1 MRILKWLLA
10 IVMVAAAAFFI
21 FAPAI
26 VERGMNRI
34 AGSGVWP
41 VSAATKALHK
51 QLVIVDLHGDTL
63 LWKRDVDAAADRGH
77 IDLPRLEAGNV
88 ALQVFSSVTKTPA
101 GQNYEANG
109 ADSDNIT
116 LLAIGQL
123 QPVRTWTSLLGRSLW
138 HSEKLHAAAARSG
151 DRLRVITSTAELDR
165 LLADRAAGR
174 RVTGGLLSVEGAQNL
189 EGRIANLGK
198 LYDAGFRM
206 IGLVHFFDNEL
217 GGSMHGLAKGG
228 LTPFGREVIRAM
240 EARGMIVDI
249 AHSSHQTVAEVL
261 AFARRPVV
269 YSHGGVKATCNTN
282 RNLSDDEIR
291 AVATN
296 GGLIGIGYWDAA
308 VCEPTPA
315 ATARAIRH
323 VRDLVGIQ
331 YVGLG
336 SDFDGSVTT
345 GFDTAHI
352 DALTQALVDQ
362 GFTPAEIAAVMGGNA
377 VRLLRAGLMPQ
388 G

>member
-1 MRILKWLLA
+1 MRVLKWLLA
-10 IVMVAAAAFFI
+10 IVVLAAIAFFV
-21 FAPAI
+21 FAPGIA
-26 VERGMNRI
+26 ERSMNRI
-34 AGSGVWP
+34 AGTGVWP
-41 VSAATKALHK
+41 VSATTEALHRK
-51 QLVIVDLHGDTL
+51 LVIVDLHGDTL
-63 LWKRDVDAAADRGH
+63 LWKRDVDAPADRGH

-109 ADSDNIT
+109 ADTDNIT

-138 HSEKLHAAAARSG
+138 HSEKLHAAATRSG

-189 EGRIANLGK
+189 EGKIENLGR

-228 LTPFGREVIRAM
+228 LTPFGRQVIREM
-240 EARGMIVDI
+240 ERRGMIVDI
-249 AHSSHQTVAEVL
+249 AHASHQTVAEVL
-261 AFARRPVV
+261 AFAQRPVV

-291 AVATN
+291 AVAAN
-296 GGLIGIGYWDAA
+296 GGVIGIGYWDAA

-323 VRDLVGIQ
+323 VRDLVGIR

-362 GFTPAEIAAVMGGNA
+362 GFTPEEIAAVMGGNA
-377 VRLLRAGLMPQ
+377 VRLLRAGLVPQ

>member
-10 IVMVAAAAFFI
+10 IVVVAAAAFFI
-21 FAPAI
+21 FAPGI

-34 AGSGVWP
+34 EGSGVWP
-41 VSAATKALHK
+41 VSAATRALHK

-63 LWKRDVDAAADRGH
+63 LWKRDVDAPADRGH

-123 QPVRTWTSLLGRSLW
+123 QPVSTWTSLLGRSLW

-151 DRLRVITSTAELDR
+151 DRLRVIRTSADLDR
-165 LLADRAAGR
+165 LLADRAAGKA
-174 RVTGGLLSVEGAQNL
+174 VTGGLLSVEGAQNL
-189 EGRIANLGK
+189 EGKIENLGA

-228 LTPFGREVIRAM
+228 LTPFGKAVIREM

-291 AVATN
+291 AVAAN
-296 GGLIGIGYWDAA
+296 GGVIGIGYWDAA
-308 VCEPTPA
+308 VCTPTPA
-315 ATARAIRH
+315 ATARAIKH

-352 DALTQALVDQ
+352 DALTQALVDA
-362 GFTPAEIAAVMGGNA
+362 GLTPEEIAAVMGGNA
-377 VRLLRAGLMPQ
+377 VRLLRAGLVPQ